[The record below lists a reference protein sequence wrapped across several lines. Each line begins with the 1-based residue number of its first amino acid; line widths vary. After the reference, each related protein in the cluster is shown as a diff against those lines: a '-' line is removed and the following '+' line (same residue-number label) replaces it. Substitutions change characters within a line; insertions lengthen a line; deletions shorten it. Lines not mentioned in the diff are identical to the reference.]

1 LELKKSLGQ
10 HFLIRPEIL
19 ESIFDTIYQFPKTD
33 TMVEIGPGMGALTEY
48 IEKLH
53 PENFYIIE
61 MDDRFVVELP
71 KKFDF
76 ISKNNIFHTDVLKFN
91 WNQIDSK
98 NIHIVGNFPY
108 NISTQI
114 VFMILENFEKIEF
127 MTGMFQKEVAKRIAS
142 KHKTKDYGILSVL
155 TQSIYNVKYHFD
167 IPADAF
173 DPPPKVVSGIIT
185 MERLEKPLADYNLLK
200 RLVKTAFNQRR
211 KTLNNSLK
219 SLQFKDLTFF
229 EQIKGLRPEQLSVED
244 FFRLSEDLI

>member
-1 LELKKSLGQ
+1 
-10 HFLIRPEIL
+10 
-19 ESIFDTIYQFPKTD
+19 
-33 TMVEIGPGMGALTEY
+33 MGALTEY
-48 IEKLH
+48 IEKLK
-53 PENFYIIE
+53 PNNFYIIE

-71 KKFDF
+71 KKFNF
-76 ISKNNIFHTDVLKFN
+76 IAKNNIFHTDVLKFD
-91 WNQIDSK
+91 WKQIDSK

-114 VFMILENFEKIEF
+114 VFMIIENYEKIEF

-142 KHKTKDYGILSVL
+142 SHKTKDYGILSVL
-155 TQSIYNVKYHFD
+155 TQSIYKVKYHFD

-219 SLQFKDLTFF
+219 SLQFNDLTFF

-244 FFRLSEDLI
+244 FFRLSQDLI

>member
-1 LELKKSLGQ
+1 MELKKSLGQ

-19 ESIFDTIYQFPKTD
+19 ESIFDTIHLFPKTD
-33 TMVEIGPGMGALTEY
+33 TMVEIGSGMGALTEY
-48 IEKLH
+48 IEKLE
-53 PENFYIIE
+53 PKNFYIIE

-71 KKFDF
+71 KNFNF

-98 NIHIVGNFPY
+98 NIHIVGNIPY

-114 VFMILENFEKIEF
+114 VFMILDNFEKIEF

-142 KHKTKDYGILSVL
+142 SHKTKDYGILSVL
-155 TQSIYNVKYHFD
+155 TQSIYKVKYHFD

-200 RLVKTAFNQRR
+200 RLVKTDFNQRR